1 MAAEIIEFPE
11 RGRKDR
17 LVSSVARLEAII
29 SEVERFAPD
38 DPGSGL
44 DGLLAAMERMGHQ
57 LVDLA
62 CLLLDDETRA
72 QAQIAFISFDRQDRG
87 NQGHVRPARRAKLD
101 LTRLCMIA
109 GNQLGFARGRR
120 PVFSGPASGP

>member
-1 MAAEIIEFPE
+1 MAADIIEFPE
-11 RGRKDR
+11 RGREDR
-17 LVSSVARLEAII
+17 LVASVARLEAII

-38 DPGSGL
+38 DPRAGL

-72 QAQIAFISFDRQDRG
+72 QAQNALISLTDKIAETRDTFDR
-87 NQGHVRPARRAKLD
+87 
-101 LTRLCMIA
+101 
-109 GNQLGFARGRR
+109 LGGR
-120 PVFSGPASGP
+120 SST